1 MTNSIAFM
9 NKKNIILKGLSAVF
23 AVILWQFLAMKIEMD
38 MLLASPVDVIK
49 RLASIWKEPDFLSA
63 VIFSFAR
70 ISSGFLIAFVVG
82 IILGVLAGRIKAVEY
97 ILFPYVTVIK
107 TVPIASFII
116 LCLLWLSFNQLTV
129 LIGFLIVFPVI
140 YTNVLQG
147 IRSTDVKMRE
157 LAKLY
162 RIPWQ
167 RQLVYIYLPSVKPY
181 LLSACSISVG
191 MAWKAGIAAEVIG
204 LVDGSVGEMLY
215 QAKVYFQN
223 ADLLCWTI
231 IIIILSVASE
241 KIFVFLLKSFFKGVE
256 KL

>member
-1 MTNSIAFM
+1 
-9 NKKNIILKGLSAVF
+9 
-23 AVILWQFLAMKIEMD
+23 MK
-38 MLLASPVDVIK
+38 MLLASPVDVLK
-49 RLASIWKEPDFLSA
+49 RMSSIWKEPDFLST
-63 VIFSFAR
+63 ILFSFVR
-70 ISSGFLIAFVVG
+70 ISSGFLIAFAAG
-82 IILGVLAGRIKAVEY
+82 ILLGILAGRLKFIEY
-97 ILFPYVTVIK
+97 LLFPYITAIK
-107 TVPIASFII
+107 TVPIASFIV
-116 LCLLWLSFNQLTV
+116 LCLLWLDFDQLTV
-129 LIGFLIVFPVI
+129 LIAFLIAFPVI
-140 YTNVLQG
+140 YTNVLHG
-147 IRSTDVKMRE
+147 IKCTDVKMRE
-157 LAKLY
+157 LARLY

-231 IIIILSVASE
+231 IIIFLSVVSE